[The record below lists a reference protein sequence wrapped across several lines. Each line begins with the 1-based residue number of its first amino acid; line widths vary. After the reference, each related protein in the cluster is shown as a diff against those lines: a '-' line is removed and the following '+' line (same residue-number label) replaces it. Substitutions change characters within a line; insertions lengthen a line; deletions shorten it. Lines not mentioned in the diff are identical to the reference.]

1 MYTDK
6 SIKIFVIF
14 VSAFL
19 ILYGIFKISS
29 ILLFFSNSDTT
40 KGTIIGSAVVEEF
53 HDGLKT
59 YYYPKVS
66 FTHNETGKEIIGES
80 TFSTKKGNADVGK
93 VVSIYYNKDNPAK
106 IIIESF
112 RDVWYT
118 PVASIVGG
126 VFIILIYFITHLPKR
141 NLDKKY
147 KILKR

>member
-19 ILYGIFKISS
+19 ILYGILKASS
-29 ILLFFSNSDTT
+29 ILSFFSNSDTT
-40 KGTIIGSAVVEEF
+40 KGTIIGSTVVEEF

-59 YYYPKVS
+59 YHYPKVS
-66 FTHNETGKEIIGES
+66 FIHKDTGEEIVGES
-80 TFSTKKGNADVGK
+80 IYSSKKGNADVGK
-93 VVSIYYNKDNPAK
+93 EVSIYYKKDNPSQ

-118 PVASIVGG
+118 PVTSILGG
-126 VFIILIYFITHLPKR
+126 IFIFLIYYITHLPR
-141 NLDKKY
+141 RSPRKKN
-147 KILKR
+147 KV